1 VRATGSDVE
10 PLPVVVRSPSAA
22 ELADR
27 VVALH
32 AGLEALSHAGDL
44 EPGDLTDALFTALV
58 EACAHR
64 PHGEVEAVLADPR
77 VRALVPRL
85 RELCADGEFR
95 LERSW
100 AHRVAVSAHPD
111 RELEAFPYLDN
122 YRALTALEL
131 GLLAGL
137 APTAAPERVCV
148 LGSGPLPLTALLT
161 ARALGIPVDA
171 VDLDGDASLL
181 AREVLRRLPGGHLV
195 HVHRADARHFPG
207 MADADV
213 VVLAALVGLDRGD
226 KRGVIAAV
234 TARMRP
240 GALLAVR
247 SAHRLRTLL
256 YPAVTP
262 DEIVAAG
269 GGRLTALAEVR
280 PFHDVVN
287 SLVVAVRT

>member
-1 VRATGSDVE
+1 MRAVGSDVE
-10 PLPVVVRSPSAA
+10 PLPVLVRSSGAP

-27 VVALH
+27 LVALH
-32 AGLEALSHAGDL
+32 AGLEALSRAGDL
-44 EPGDLTDALFTALV
+44 EPGDLADALFTALV

-64 PHGEVEAVLADPR
+64 RDDEAAAVLADPR
-77 VRALVPRL
+77 VNTLVPRL

-100 AHRVAVSAHPD
+100 AGRVAAAADPD
-111 RELEAFPYLDN
+111 GELEAFPYLDN
-122 YRALTALEL
+122 YRALTALES

-137 APTAAPERVCV
+137 GRGAAPERVCV

-161 ARALGIPVDA
+161 ARALEIPVDA
-171 VDLDGDASLL
+171 VDVDDDATLL
-181 AREVLRRLPGGHLV
+181 ARQVLRRLPGGHLV

-207 MADADV
+207 VADADV
-213 VVLAALVGLDRGD
+213 VVLAALVGLDPGD
-226 KRGVIAAV
+226 KREAIAAV

-247 SAHRLRTLL
+247 SAHRLRSLL
-256 YPAVTP
+256 YPPVSP
-262 DEIVAAG
+262 DELVAAG
-269 GGRLTALAEVR
+269 GGRLTPLAEVR
-280 PFHDVVN
+280 PFNEVVN